1 MEDSHNRPASVIMEF
16 LSRRSKL
23 FVVLAGFF
31 LIVLLGVADYL
42 SGTRIRFFIF
52 YWPPIAMVAWF
63 AGRRLG
69 YGLAI
74 FAGLTWLAAN
84 WTDDLIFDDTSVTVF
99 NLAVNWASFVL
110 LGYVVSR
117 LRDYV
122 DVEQAVARTD
132 FLTQT
137 ANSRAFLEALSAQV
151 ARSQRSGEPFSVA
164 SLDVDN
170 FKEVNDRFGHE
181 GGNELLKAI
190 AATLRQDLRG
200 ADLVAR
206 MGGDEFAML
215 LPRTGP
221 EHARAVVGRVQSDL
235 KAAVAQGRWP
245 VSFSIGVVTSI
256 TDPAPPEALLELADQ
271 LMYEV
276 KRRGKDGVKYL
287 TVHEPE
293 PGAPVRREPRD
304 S

>member
-1 MEDSHNRPASVIMEF
+1 MERSQNPSSSVVMGF
-16 LSRRSKL
+16 LSRRSKR
-23 FVVLAGFF
+23 FIVVAG
-31 LIVLLGVADYL
+31 LTLVVLLGLADYV
-42 SGTRIRFFIF
+42 SGTRIGFFIF

-63 AGRRLG
+63 AGRRWG
-69 YGLAI
+69 YGLSVC
-74 FAGLTWLAAN
+74 AGLTWLAAN
-84 WTDDLIFDDTSVTVF
+84 WADQLAFDDPSVTVF
-99 NLAVNWASFVL
+99 NLAVNWASFAL
-110 LGYVVSR
+110 LGYVASR
-117 LRDYV
+117 LRAYV

-137 ANSRAFLEALSAQV
+137 ANSRAFLEALASQV
-151 ARSQRSGEPFSVA
+151 ARSQRSGEPFSLA

-181 GGNELLKAI
+181 GGNDLLRAI

-206 MGGDEFAML
+206 MGGDEFSML

-221 EHARAVVGRVQSDL
+221 EHARAVMGRVQTDL
-235 KAAVAQGRWP
+235 KAAVAQGKWP
-245 VSFSIGVVTSI
+245 VSFSIGVVTSV

-271 LMYEV
+271 LLYEV

-293 PGAPVRREPRD
+293 PSTP
-304 S
+304 

>member
-1 MEDSHNRPASVIMEF
+1 MERSQNPSASVVMGF
-16 LSRRSKL
+16 LSRRSR
-23 FVVLAGFF
+23 FFIVAAGFA
-31 LIVLLGVADYL
+31 LVVLLGLADYV
-42 SGTRIRFFIF
+42 SGTKIRFFIF
-52 YWPPIAMVAWF
+52 YWPPIAMAAWF
-63 AGRRLG
+63 AGRRWG
-69 YGLAI
+69 YGLAT
-74 FAGLTWLAAN
+74 FAGLVWLLAN
-84 WTDDLIFDDTSVTVF
+84 WSDELSFSEPSVTIF
-99 NLAVNWASFVL
+99 NLAVNWASFAFL
-110 LGYVVSR
+110 SYVVSR

-137 ANSRAFLEALSAQV
+137 ANSRAFQEALAAQV
-151 ARSQRSGEPFSVA
+151 ARSQRSGEPFSLA

-181 GGNELLKAI
+181 GGNELLRTI

-215 LPRTGP
+215 LPRTGS
-221 EHARAVVGRVQSDL
+221 EHARAVMGRVQSDL
-235 KAAVAQGRWP
+235 KAAAAQGQWP
-245 VSFSIGVVTSI
+245 VSFSIGVVTSV

-293 PGAPVRREPRD
+293 PGAP
-304 S
+304 